1 MKKSLLL
8 VVNPNSGK
16 TKAKKLLPKIITL
29 LEESNYDITVKQTEK
44 SGDAKDFVKDAF
56 YYDLVVCVGG
66 DGTLNEVVSGFII
79 NKIDTPLG
87 YIPMGSTNDFAR
99 SLKLPTNYKKAIKD
113 IVTGSDYKIDACKFN
128 DRYFIYVASVGIF
141 TKTSCSISQKIKN
154 KLGRLAYI
162 FGGAKEVFTAKP
174 ISLKIEVENQIIED
188 DFLLVAIGNTR
199 SVGGVLKFDENLVK
213 FTDGKFELILFKY
226 PQNLGKIFKVVKNY
240 RKKKFDDENFRI
252 IQSEK
257 VKIFQKSENLWSLDG
272 ESFKGQHGEIP
283 EISAELLPNI
293 ITFRTKDLK

>member
-1 MKKSLLL
+1 MEKKLLL

-16 TKAKKLLPKIITL
+16 TKAKKLLPKIVAM
-29 LEESNYDITVKQTEK
+29 LEDFGYEITVKETEK

-113 IVTGSDYKIDACKFN
+113 IVNGADYRIDACKFN
-128 DRYFIYVASVGIF
+128 DKYFIYVASVGLF
-141 TKTSCSISQKIKN
+141 TKTSCTISQKIKN

-162 FGGAKEVFTAKP
+162 FGGAKEVFEAKP
-174 ISLKIEVENQIIED
+174 TRLKIEVNGETIED

-213 FTDGKFELILFKY
+213 FTDGKFELIMFKF
-226 PQNLGKIFKVVKNY
+226 PKKLSKIFKIMELY
-240 RKKKFDDENFRI
+240 RKKKFNTEDFKI
-252 IQSEK
+252 IQASEL
-257 VKIFQKSENLWSLDG
+257 KIYQDKQNLWSLDG
-272 ESFKGQHGEIP
+272 EKYQEEDDKGT
-283 EISAELLPNI
+283 EISVQLLPDI
-293 ITFRTKDLK
+293 INFRTKDLK